1 MITVKT
7 VLQSKPIGAFIYQIM
22 YDKEIPFYVGMSL
35 RDVQARFKTHM
46 AKFYGNKK
54 YPDRDNCHE
63 VVTEHQD
70 LRFKCVGR
78 QTHGYRTI
86 REIFRKHDID
96 FDFFN
101 AEVKLIQLSAKPL
114 DDYGTDLLK
123 DKYMPLTNKFEP
135 SKVKLALSSSS
146 PPVPARTTLPDVKS
160 STLNVFA

>member
-1 MITVKT
+1 MVTVKT
-7 VLQSKPIGAFIYQIM
+7 VLQSKPTGAFIYQIM
-22 YDKEIPFYVGMSL
+22 YNKEIPFYVGMTL
-35 RDVQARFKTHM
+35 RNVQARFKTHM
-46 AKFYGNKK
+46 AKFYGDKK

-86 REIFRKHDID
+86 REVFRKHDID

-123 DKYMPLTNKFEP
+123 DKYMPLTNKFEIERMETDIIAQTIP
-135 SKVKLALSSSS
+135 LANDESVHL
-146 PPVPARTTLPDVKS
+146 AEKRLEKG
-160 STLNVFA
+160 